1 MAASTR
7 WVLCLCLG
15 WGCLCLAL
23 GDVLKG
29 RRVGLRRRAAP
40 GGVRGGRARAAAG
53 DYSLGQRQEDRRR
66 PPERLQPGDKVSEHM
81 LRLYDQYSG
90 GRGGRAA
97 APRPHDPPGLPAPYP
112 WQGNTV
118 RGFRPL
124 AAGECRG
131 ARVGGGGG
139 MAAGEEGLAAGPR
152 PVGEPRGAARW
163 AVADGGAAAARGGGR
178 ALGGET
184 SAAVRAKR
192 GAGAAGLRVMLC
204 RQASRLPWFRG
215 NGGNGP
221 FVPLRRH
228 TAGPARQPSHR
239 AGWLV

>member
-139 MAAGEEGLAAGPR
+139 DGRGRGGAGGGTPAR
-152 PVGEPRGAARW
+152 RGAPRSRPL
-163 AVADGGAAAARGGGR
+163 GRGRRRGGGCPR
-178 ALGGET
+178 
-184 SAAVRAKR
+184 RR
-192 GAGAAGLRVMLC
+192 AGAR
-204 RQASRLPWFRG
+204 RG
-215 NGGNGP
+215 DLG
-221 FVPLRRH
+221 R
-228 TAGPARQPSHR
+228 R
-239 AGWLV
+239 AG